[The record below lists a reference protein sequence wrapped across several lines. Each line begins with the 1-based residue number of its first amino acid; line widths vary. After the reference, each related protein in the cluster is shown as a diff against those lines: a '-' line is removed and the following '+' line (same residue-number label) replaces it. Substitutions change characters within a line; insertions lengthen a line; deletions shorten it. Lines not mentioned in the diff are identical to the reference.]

1 MLKNKV
7 AIITGAAGGV
17 GQSAANS
24 FYIHGAYLVLV
35 DLNSDDINKVTEK
48 YNFNPERIL
57 TVSAD
62 VRSEEQVKNYVK
74 KAVDKFGKID
84 IFFNNAGIIGRVSS
98 LTEASES
105 DFDLLMDV
113 NVKGVFWG
121 LKHILP
127 VMIDQKFGS
136 VINTASMAGLIGFP
150 SLGLYT
156 ASKHAVVGLTRA
168 AALEV
173 AGNGVRV
180 NAICPGP
187 VNTKMMRKIESGLNE
202 SSPQDV
208 QTQFSGLVAMNRYA
222 DPEEIAQ
229 VAMFLASENASYI
242 TGSIYTVDGGM
253 TGM

>member
-1 MLKNKV
+1 MN
-7 AIITGAAGGV
+7 
-17 GQSAANS
+17 
-24 FYIHGAYLVLV
+24 
-35 DLNSDDINKVTEK
+35 
-48 YNFNPERIL
+48 
-57 TVSAD
+57 
-62 VRSEEQVKNYVK
+62 
-74 KAVDKFGKID
+74 
-84 IFFNNAGIIGRVSS
+84 
-98 LTEASES
+98 
-105 DFDLLMDV
+105 V
-113 NVKGVFWG
+113 NVKGAFWG

-127 VMIDQKFGS
+127 VMIKQNSGS
-136 VINTASMAGLIGFP
+136 IINTASMAGLIGFP

-202 SSPQDV
+202 SNPQDV

-222 DPEEIAQ
+222 EPEEIVQ
-229 VAMFLASENASYI
+229 VALFLASENASYI